1 MLQYLAKY
9 PCPVHHR
16 IPMPPC
22 GARWPVERMPEKH
35 LEERFLDGRPG
46 GQATL
51 KQEAG
56 VLNLTDWK
64 LVPAMGHSAS
74 GKEEPVVADQCV
86 VGEQSAVLAER
97 LSGLGCT

>member
-1 MLQYLAKY
+1 
-9 PCPVHHR
+9 
-16 IPMPPC
+16 MPPC

-74 GKEEPVVADQCV
+74 GKEEPVVADQLYLIRPPGPSHFGFRSTGT
-86 VGEQSAVLAER
+86 VGQSLAGEAWLGRAER
-97 LSGLGCT
+97 